1 MGFDWRRLFD
11 AAVPKARHLKARH
24 GSAGKASLDHIESRR
39 DGTLAEH
46 PLRIER
52 NSRFPQHRL
61 KLAFVGSLLMVL
73 CLMGGPPDSNH
84 SKTGSA
90 LHFRAEPAPGKEL
103 EIVGRRFFDPPVAI
117 ANSDMAKPIAGLHQ

>member
-1 MGFDWRRLFD
+1 LGFDWRRLFD

-73 CLMGGPPDSNH
+73 CLMFNVIM
-84 SKTGSA
+84 TA
-90 LHFRAEPAPGKEL
+90 CLFEL
-103 EIVGRRFFDPPVAI
+103 LTLNASYPSCQEKSTSCSRSHREELAF
-117 ANSDMAKPIAGLHQ
+117 NT